1 MAQPLVG
8 IARLAHAAPLIE
20 AKRVVSYS
28 QLATFELLNRCS
40 SARMPF
46 AWTINPYRGCEFAC
60 KYCYARYTHEF
71 MEFHDPFEFENRIF
85 AKQWN
90 PAAFRQKLRKIDRRE
105 SIALG
110 TATDPYQPAERR
122 YGLTRSILEVFAAMP
137 GYRLSI
143 TTKSDLIA
151 RDVDVLKAI
160 AKHSELS
167 VNMTLTTVDTELA
180 RKLEPRAARPDLR
193 LEAMRTL
200 TAAGIS
206 CGTLCCPVMPLINDK
221 ESQLDAVASATRA
234 AGAGWFVANP
244 LFLTAQPKQVFFEFI
259 RNEFPQLAAKYGQA
273 FAHTPYLREAY
284 KEKIRE
290 RVHAIRARHGFGPRG
305 GAWEDKELLEPQ
317 MMLPLGIP
325 EANAVS

>member
-1 MAQPLVG
+1 MPQLLVG
-8 IARLAHAAPLIE
+8 IARLAHSAPLIE

-28 QLATFELLNRCS
+28 QLPTFELLNRCS
-40 SARMPF
+40 SPRMPF
-46 AWTINPYRGCEFAC
+46 EWTINPYRGCEFAC

-122 YGLTRSILEVFAAMP
+122 YNLTRSILEVFASMP

-151 RDVDVLKAI
+151 RDVDVLAAI
-160 AKHSELS
+160 AKHSDLS
-167 VNMTLTTVDTELA
+167 VNMTLTTVDVELA
-180 RKLEPRAARPDLR
+180 RKLEPRAPRPDLR

-221 ESQLDAVASATRA
+221 ESQLNAVAEATRA
-234 AGAGWFVANP
+234 AGAAWFVANP
-244 LFLTAQPKQVFFEFI
+244 LFLTNQPKQVFFDFI
-259 RNEFPQLAAKYGQA
+259 RNEFPHLTAKYCQA
-273 FAHTPYLREAY
+273 FARTAYLRDTY
-284 KEKIRE
+284 KQKIRD
-290 RVHAIRARHGFGPRG
+290 RVHAIRARHGFGARG
-305 GAWEDKELLEPQ
+305 GAWDEKELVEPQ
-317 MMLPLGIP
+317 MMLPL
-325 EANAVS
+325 EASEAS